1 VTGGTPPAVRQRYET
16 RSPLVRQV
24 VVTLTFVVCIVGSL
38 IGVGVFGGTRI
49 AEAADGLLSAD
60 ATLLA
65 PATEAFSVWS
75 VIYAGLGLYT
85 VWQWWD
91 RTDERRIAWLVAAS
105 LVLNAAW
112 ILAVQAGI
120 VALSVVVILALLAVL
135 AVAFARLLSGRPRS
149 WVEAVVADGT
159 VGIYLGWVSVATCA
173 NIAAALYGAGFTG
186 GARPEL
192 WAVGVLAVV
201 AVIGSAVA
209 VVGGGRLAPAATTV
223 WGLSWI
229 AIGRGTGDAEAT
241 TTAVAAAVAAA
252 IIAVVTVAFRVR
264 DLTAQRRQETT

>member
-135 AVAFARLLSGRPRS
+135 AVAFARLLSARPRS

-186 GARPEL
+186 GAHPEL

-209 VVGGGRLAPAATTV
+209 VVGRGRLAPAATTV